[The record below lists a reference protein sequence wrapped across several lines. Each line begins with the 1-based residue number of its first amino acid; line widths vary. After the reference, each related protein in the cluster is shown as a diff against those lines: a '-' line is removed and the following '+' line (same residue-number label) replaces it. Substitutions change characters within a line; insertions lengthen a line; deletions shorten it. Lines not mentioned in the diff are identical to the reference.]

1 MDDDGSRAKRLK
13 TDDGGSRATGS
24 EAAEAAAVG
33 AGEAAAAGKAGGA
46 ELGGSD
52 IAGSVDGGAIPTKS
66 TDGDGGGKANGEGRQ
81 SESEQADHGRGG
93 ASEGAAAEAAG
104 SGRTREARGD
114 GELVT
119 RVAAGQAEDRGS
131 RHTFEDVVV
140 AVADAWGDAD
150 DAPRG
155 ADRLR
160 CSFYAVLDGHGGRRA
175 AEWAAKHVNAAVI
188 AAGLPRESVGA
199 AAVATAAVAVDIKK
213 AKRAI
218 IEGMKSTDEQ
228 LLKESLAGNW
238 QDGATA
244 VCVWVLGQHVFV
256 ANLGDAKAVLAREP
270 DAAVPPAATTP
281 TTAASRPAGSGPGSG
296 AGSECAALKAIV
308 VTREHKAI
316 FPAERQRIEKAGGSV
331 INGRIL
337 GRLEVS
343 RAFGDRQFKKAGVS
357 CTPDISV
364 FHLSPRDRFLLLA
377 CDGLWG
383 VFSPADA
390 VEFTQDLLQK
400 GVSVE
405 SAARR
410 VVKEAVWE
418 RKCKDNCSVL
428 LLSFHHI
435 SS

>member
-1 MDDDGSRAKRLK
+1 MLCSVRAWRC
-13 TDDGGSRATGS
+13 
-24 EAAEAAAVG
+24 
-33 AGEAAAAGKAGGA
+33 
-46 ELGGSD
+46 
-52 IAGSVDGGAIPTKS
+52 
-66 TDGDGGGKANGEGRQ
+66 GGGG
-81 SESEQADHGRGG
+81 
-93 ASEGAAAEAAG
+93 
-104 SGRTREARGD
+104 
-114 GELVT
+114 
-119 RVAAGQAEDRGS
+119 
-131 RHTFEDVVV
+131 
-140 AVADAWGDAD
+140 
-150 DAPRG
+150 
-155 ADRLR
+155 R

-175 AEWAAKHVNAAVI
+175 AEWAAKHVNGAVI

-199 AAVATAAVAVDIKK
+199 AAAATTAGAVPPIVPCTVGHWMNPFILALPAFMLKRVSVARVPVQVDIKK

-256 ANLGDAKAVLAREP
+256 ANLGDAKAVLAREA
-270 DAAVPPAATTP
+270 DAAAPPAASTP
-281 TTAASRPAGSGPGSG
+281 TAAGPPAGRGQ
-296 AGSECAALKAIV
+296 GSEGVALKAIV

-316 FPAERQRIEKAGGSV
+316 FPAERQRIE
-331 INGRIL
+331 
-337 GRLEVS
+337 
-343 RAFGDRQFKKAGVS
+343 KAGVS

-390 VEFTQDLLQK
+390 VKFTQDLLQK

-410 VVKEAVWE
+410 VVKEGVWE

-428 LLSFHHI
+428 LLSFHHF
-435 SS
+435 SA